1 MQRLVIDMRRVLL
14 ALVLSAAAAAPAA
27 AQPAPWQPERM
38 TAGWVFTPAI
48 SFGGMWDSN
57 VTVRNENTPTTSELV
72 ALVNPRGEID
82 FNGRRA
88 KFSAGYS
95 GSLEAY
101 REVDEL
107 TRYDQRGRLQAR
119 YQMTPRLQVN
129 TQQQLTISPTTDQL
143 ELGGLPFTRVGSRML
158 DARGGFVFEVA
169 RRAKLTADYN
179 FQWVNF
185 DRAAESAPDFALLQC
200 GHSHSPAVELRYQ
213 FSRRL
218 DVGATWNYRHTLI
231 DGGEQVFDSQDT
243 RGFVSFQVGP
253 ATTVRGSAGLAHV
266 AVDRTGE
273 TQTGPSFGASLSHK
287 AAQAVFD
294 VGYERSFLPSFG
306 FGGLSAN
313 EVFHTG
319 VHVPLARGR
328 MFAAS
333 GFTWRRTEPALA
345 QAVAITLNSYW
356 WNSSFGF
363 HIARWL
369 RTEAF
374 YSLTHQASNAQGNVD
389 RSRIGVQFVTSK
401 PMRIQ

>member
-1 MQRLVIDMRRVLL
+1 MRRAVL
-14 ALVLSAAAAAPAA
+14 AFVLSIAAAAPAA
-27 AQPAPWQPERM
+27 AQPTPWTPERM

-72 ALVNPRGEID
+72 GLVNPRGEID

-119 YQMTPRLQVN
+119 YQMTPRLQFN

-143 ELGGLPFTRVGSRML
+143 ELGGLPFTHVGSRML
-158 DARGGFVFEVA
+158 DARGGFVFDLA
-169 RRAKLTADYN
+169 RRAKLTGDYN

-185 DRAAESAPDFALLQC
+185 DRGADAAPDFALLQG
-200 GHSHSPAVELRYQ
+200 GHSHSPAVEFRYQ
-213 FSRRL
+213 LSRRI
-218 DVGATWNYRHTLI
+218 DVGANWSYRHTTI
-231 DGGEQVFDSQDT
+231 DGGEQIFDSQDA
-243 RGFVSFQVGP
+243 RGIVSYEVGP
-253 ATTVRGSAGLAHV
+253 STTVRGSLGLAHV
-266 AVDRTGE
+266 TIDGSAE
-273 TQTGPSFGASLSHK
+273 TQTGPSFGASVSHK
-287 AAQAVFD
+287 AAEVLIDA
-294 VGYERSFLPSFG
+294 GYERSFLPSFG

-319 VHVPLARGR
+319 VRVPLARGR
-328 MFAAS
+328 MVAAS
-333 GFTWRRTEPALA
+333 GFTWRRTEPALT
-345 QAVAITLNSYW
+345 QPIAVTLNSYW
-356 WNSSFGF
+356 WNTSFGV
-363 HIARWL
+363 HVARWL

-389 RSRIGVQFVTSK
+389 RSRIGIQFVTSK

>member
-1 MQRLVIDMRRVLL
+1 MRRVFL
-14 ALVLSAAAAAPAA
+14 ALVLSAAAAAPAS
-27 AQPAPWQPERM
+27 AQPAPWMPERM
-38 TAGWVFTPAI
+38 TAGWVFTPGI

-72 ALVNPRGEID
+72 GLFNPRGEID

-95 GSLEAY
+95 GMLETY
-101 REVDEL
+101 REVNEL

-119 YQMTPRLQVN
+119 YQMTPRLQFN

-158 DARGGFVFEVA
+158 DGRGGFVYDLTQ
-169 RRAKLTADYN
+169 RAKLTGNYN

-185 DRAAESAPDFALLQC
+185 DRAAEAEPDFALLQG
-200 GHSHSPAVELRYQ
+200 GHSHSPGVELRYQ
-213 FSRRL
+213 LARRL
-218 DVGATWNYRHTLI
+218 DVGANWNYRHTTI
-231 DGGEQVFDSQDT
+231 DGGEQIFDSQDA
-243 RGFVSFQVGP
+243 RGIVSYDVGP
-253 ATTVRGSAGLAHV
+253 STTVHGSLGIAHV
-266 AVDRTGE
+266 TMVRTAE

-287 AAQAVFD
+287 AGHVALD

-313 EVFHTG
+313 EVFHAG
-319 VHVPLARGR
+319 VNLPLAGSR
-328 MFAAS
+328 MYAAS
-333 GFTWRRTEPALA
+333 GFTWRRTEPTLE
-345 QAVAITLNSYW
+345 QPIVVTLNSYW

-363 HIARWL
+363 HVARWL